1 MQSVL
6 DELATEGVPRLR
18 VGIGSAPLGG
28 LAGARALAVPPEERE
43 VVDRAVARA
52 AEAVESFLDGED
64 LERIAAATN
73 RASPGA
79 PIPGTEDASR
89 SRREPRGAFWP

>member
-1 MQSVL
+1 M
-6 DELATEGVPRLR
+6 
-18 VGIGSAPLGG
+18 
-28 LAGARALAVPPEERE
+28 
-43 VVDRAVARA
+43 DRAVARA

-73 RASPGA
+73 RVSPGA

-89 SRREPRGAFWP
+89 FAA